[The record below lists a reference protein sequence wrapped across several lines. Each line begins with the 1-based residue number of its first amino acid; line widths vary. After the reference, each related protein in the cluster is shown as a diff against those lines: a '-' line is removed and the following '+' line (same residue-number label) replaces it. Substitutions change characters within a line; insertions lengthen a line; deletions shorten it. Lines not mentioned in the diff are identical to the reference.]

1 MNSVSVVKV
10 YRKMPKSKFVATLAL
25 ALLIAACRP
34 SQVEPPPSAA
44 ASTPLNDLVSFRAQ
58 GRETPTPI
66 PQEIIDA
73 ADAEY
78 LLLQNIYARVT
89 PSVVNI
95 DVTVSSSQ
103 SSIVDQSSGSGFIYD
118 DAGHIITNAH
128 VVNGATDILITFHDG
143 YVASATLV
151 GLDAYSDIA
160 VVKLE
165 DVDRSRLY
173 PVVFGNSE
181 TLRVGERAIA
191 IGNPFGLASSMTAG
205 IVSGLGRQLPSA
217 ELLGN
222 SLVSFN
228 NPSIIQ
234 VDTDIN
240 PGNSGGPLLNSRG
253 QVIGVNTAIRTESGV
268 FSGVGFAVPAQTV
281 LRVVPELIERG
292 KVDYSWLGIST
303 VPAGNGLSV
312 AGMATQLELPVTSG
326 VLIEGVTPNSPAAK
340 AGLRGGDH
348 PVAVR
353 GREVCA
359 GGDIIVAVND
369 YYVDDMDDLVAY
381 LVTNTRPGDTVTMLI
396 IRGGE
401 TFDLPLKLESRP
413 SDDNAALPP
422 VCGTT

>member
-1 MNSVSVVKV
+1 MF
-10 YRKMPKSKFVATLAL
+10 KFVATLAL

-34 SQVEPPPSAA
+34 SQVEPPPNAA

-103 SSIVDQSSGSGFIYD
+103 SSMVDQSSGSGFIYD
-118 DAGHIITNAH
+118 DQGHIITNAH

-165 DVDRSRLY
+165 DEDRSRLY

-312 AGMATQLELPVTSG
+312 AGMAGQLELPVTSG
-326 VLIEGVTPNSPAAK
+326 VLVEGVTPNSPASK

-348 PVAVR
+348 PVSVR
-353 GREVCA
+353 GRDVCA

-401 TFDLPLKLESRP
+401 TFDLPLTLEARP

-422 VCGTT
+422 VCGAT